1 MPSHA
6 TLRDLLPFNG
16 KLTRLSLD
24 KFPPLALV
32 RSQKFSSICPSYL
45 EYKFHSH
52 SGEGRLVMGMS
63 LVNGRVDSISDAAR
77 DAIFQCFLCGGCD
90 MSVKLHSDI
99 ETLAGLYALRA
110 ESFRRAG
117 PLSGHAELLE
127 RIDRVGHALPEDG
140 SRSDW
145 IREAGVPPGMH
156 GARTLLFVGDRYA
169 LQPTRRP
176 TLLHLVELLAAS
188 GVDFGV
194 LGEDEPSTG
203 RVALDIGDEARF
215 DRQARRVASAIG
227 ASGATTVL
235 CADALDF
242 NALRAHVPQVVDLG
256 GAEIVHAVELLDEM
270 VGEGRLR
277 PRQPLF
283 ARVAYHDPATL
294 GRLSEPYRPW
304 SGRIRKQLGQLVVYD
319 PPRRVNRGTHGV
331 YDPPRRLLE
340 AIPGV
345 ELVEFQ
351 RRREYAFACG
361 DEGVL
366 AAAGYADFVRNTAL
380 HRLEEA
386 REVGAEIVATACP
399 SSEDNL
405 GALAS
410 EFSIRVANVIDLLH
424 ASIAVPG

>member
-1 MPSHA
+1 MSSHA
-6 TLRDLLPFNG
+6 TLQDLLPFNG
-16 KLTRLSLD
+16 KLARLSVD

-52 SGEGRLVMGMS
+52 SGEGRLVMCMS
-63 LVNGRVDSISDAAR
+63 LIDERVDSISDAAR

-99 ETLAGLYALRA
+99 ETLAGMYALRA

-117 PLSGHAELLE
+117 PLPGHVELLE
-127 RIDRVGHALPEDG
+127 RIDQVGHALPEDG
-140 SRSDW
+140 AKGDW
-145 IREAGVPPGMH
+145 IRQAGLEPGMR
-156 GARTLLFVGDRYA
+156 GASTLLFVGDRHA
-169 LQPTRRP
+169 LQPNHRS
-176 TLLHLVELLAAS
+176 TLRHLVELLAAS
-188 GVDFGV
+188 GVEFGL
-194 LGEDEPSTG
+194 LGDNEPSTG
-203 RVALDIGDEARF
+203 RVALDIGDEERF
-215 DRQARRVASAIG
+215 DRQAQRVASAIRE
-227 ASGATTVL
+227 SGAATVL

-242 NALRAHVPQVVDLG
+242 NALRAHVPKVVDLG
-256 GAEIVHAVELLDEM
+256 GVEIIHAVELLDEL
-270 VGEGRLR
+270 VGEGRLKARR
-277 PRQPLF
+277 PLT

-304 SGRIRKQLGQLVVYD
+304 SGQIRKQLGQLIVYD
-319 PPRRVNRGTHGV
+319 PPRHVNRGTYGV

-361 DEGVL
+361 DEGVQS
-366 AAAGYADFVRNTAL
+366 AAGYADFVRNTAL

-386 REVGAEIVATACP
+386 QEIGAEIVATACP

-405 GALAS
+405 GAVAD

-424 ASIAVPG
+424 ASIAGSP